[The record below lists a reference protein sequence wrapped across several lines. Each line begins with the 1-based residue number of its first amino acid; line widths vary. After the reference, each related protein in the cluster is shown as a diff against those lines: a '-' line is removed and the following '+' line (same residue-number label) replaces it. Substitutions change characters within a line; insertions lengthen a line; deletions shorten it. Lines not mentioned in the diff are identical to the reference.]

1 MISPPYVLVDS
12 GSAALRVQTAILDPL
27 MMMRVAHRSPFRL
40 TALVHLMK
48 YNAGSEKQVDIGRV
62 FCDRDCDLRT
72 Q

>member
-48 YNAGSEKQVDIGRV
+48 YNAGVGKTGGYRARI
-62 FCDRDCDLRT
+62 LRP
-72 Q
+72 